1 MGLTVNHN
9 TAALAVELTALKAE
23 LEEKLQEIDKQLL
36 LLKETVF
43 CANLLDIDPVTW
55 DEVRA
60 KRDLLLVNSDW
71 TMITG
76 ATVDQREWSKYRQIL
91 RDLPQTYKGLS
102 VDQVVWPV
110 EPSLVGPNTTPV
122 E

>member
-1 MGLTVNHN
+1 MGLTVNYN
-9 TAALAVELTALKAE
+9 AAVLAAELTALKVE
-23 LEEKLQEIDKQLL
+23 LEEKLQKIDEQLL

-43 CANLLDIDPVTW
+43 YSDSLENQPTTW
-55 DEVRA
+55 EGVRL
-60 KRDLLLVNSDW
+60 KRDLLLKNSDW

-91 RDLPQTYKGLS
+91 RDLPQTYGQLKPE
-102 VDQVVWPV
+102 QIAWPV
-110 EPSLVGPNTTPV
+110 EPSVAGPNTTPV

>member
-1 MGLTVNHN
+1 MGLTVNHD
-9 TAALAVELTALKAE
+9 TAALAAELTALKIE
-23 LEEKLQEIDKQLL
+23 LEEKLQEIDEQLL

-43 CANLLDIDPVTW
+43 CVDPLDTDPVTW
-55 DEVRA
+55 DEVRK
-60 KRDLLLVNSDW
+60 KRDLLLINSDW

-76 ATVDQREWSKYRQIL
+76 ATVDQREWSRYRQIL

-102 VDQVVWPV
+102 VDQIVWPV
-110 EPSLVGPNTTPV
+110 EPSVVGPNTTPV

>member
-1 MGLTVNHN
+1 MGLTVNQN
-9 TAALAVELTALKAE
+9 TAVLAAELTALKIE
-23 LEEKLQEIDKQLL
+23 LEEKLQEIDEQFL

-43 CANLLDIDPVTW
+43 YSDSLEDQPTTWEGVRLKRNLLL
-55 DEVRA
+55 
-60 KRDLLLVNSDW
+60 KNSDW

-91 RDLPQTYKGLS
+91 RDLPQTYGQLEPE
-102 VDQVVWPV
+102 QIVWPV
-110 EPSLVGPNTTPV
+110 EPSVAGPNTTLV

>member
-1 MGLTVNHN
+1 MGLTVNYS
-9 TAALAVELTALKAE
+9 TAVLAAELTALKVE
-23 LEEKLQEIDKQLL
+23 LEEKLQKIDEQLL

-43 CANLLDIDPVTW
+43 YSDSLENQLTTW
-55 DEVRA
+55 EGVRL
-60 KRDLLLVNSDW
+60 KRDLLLKNSDW

-91 RDLPQTYKGLS
+91 RDLPQTYGQLKPE
-102 VDQVVWPV
+102 QIAWPV
-110 EPSLVGPNTTPV
+110 EPSVAGPNTTPV